1 MIFAFA
7 IYVVNY
13 IYLLDKYLTMQNDF
27 KIERLNNQFCEAII
41 GLILPIQQI
50 EFNVDIDLAAQPD
63 LLDIEANY
71 DATGGAFWGARL
83 NGELIGTIALIAV
96 PNHRSGAIRKMF
108 VKKEF
113 RGKALGVAQVLL
125 ETLIAY
131 SVQNNLEELYLGTK
145 DILQAA
151 CRFYERN
158 GFRQVEMEK
167 LPSYFPRMA
176 VDNVFYGLDLNPA

>member
-1 MIFAFA
+1 
-7 IYVVNY
+7 
-13 IYLLDKYLTMQNDF
+13 MQNEI
-27 KIERLNNQFCEAII
+27 KIARLDNQSCEQII

-63 LLDIEANY
+63 LLDVETNY
-71 DATGGAFWGARL
+71 DATGGAFWGAWL
-83 NGELIGTIALIAV
+83 NDELIGTIALIAV
-96 PNHRSGAIRKMF
+96 PEHHSGAIRKMF

-113 RGKALGVAQVLL
+113 RGKELGLAQSLL
-125 ETLIAY
+125 EILIKY
-131 SVQNNLEELYLGTK
+131 SRENNLKELYLGTK

-158 GFRQVEMEK
+158 GFLQVEMEK

-176 VDNVFYGLDLNPA
+176 VDNVFYGLDLKPA

>member
-1 MIFAFA
+1 
-7 IYVVNY
+7 
-13 IYLLDKYLTMQNDF
+13 MQNDF

-63 LLDIEANY
+63 LLDIEKNY
-71 DATGGAFWGARL
+71 DGSGGAFWGAIL

-96 PNHRSGAIRKMF
+96 PEHQSGAIRKMF

-113 RGKALGVAQVLL
+113 RGKDLGVAQALL
-125 ETLIAY
+125 KTLLAY
-131 SVQNNLEELYLGTK
+131 CEDNNLNEVYLGTK
-145 DILQAA
+145 DVLQAA

-158 GFRQVEMEK
+158 GFKSVAMED
-167 LPSYFPRMA
+167 LPVYFPRMA
-176 VDNVFYGLDLNPA
+176 VDNVFYSLDLKSL

>member
-1 MIFAFA
+1 
-7 IYVVNY
+7 
-13 IYLLDKYLTMQNDF
+13 MQNDF

-63 LLDIEANY
+63 LLDIEKNY
-71 DATGGAFWGARL
+71 DGSGGAFWGAIL

-96 PNHRSGAIRKMF
+96 PEHQSGAIRKMF

-113 RGKALGVAQVLL
+113 RGKDLGVAQALL
-125 ETLIAY
+125 KTLLAY
-131 SVQNNLEELYLGTK
+131 CEDNNLNEVYLGTK
-145 DILQAA
+145 DVLQAA

-158 GFRQVEMEK
+158 GFKSVAMEN
-167 LPSYFPRMA
+167 LPVYFPRMA
-176 VDNVFYGLDLNPA
+176 VDNVFYNLDLKSL

>member
-1 MIFAFA
+1 
-7 IYVVNY
+7 
-13 IYLLDKYLTMQNDF
+13 MQNDF
-27 KIERLNNQFCEAII
+27 KIERLDNQSCEAII

-63 LLDIEANY
+63 LLDIEKNY
-71 DATGGAFWGARL
+71 DGSGGAFWGAKL

-96 PNHRSGAIRKMF
+96 PEHQSGAIRKMF

-113 RGKALGVAQVLL
+113 RGKDLGVAQVLL
-125 ETLIAY
+125 KTLLAY
-131 SVQNNLEELYLGTK
+131 CEDNNLNEVYLGTK

-158 GFRQVEMEK
+158 GFKSVAMEN
-167 LPSYFPRMA
+167 LPVYFPRMA
-176 VDNVFYGLDLNPA
+176 VDNVFYSLDLKSL

>member
-1 MIFAFA
+1 
-7 IYVVNY
+7 
-13 IYLLDKYLTMQNDF
+13 MQSGF
-27 KIERLNNQFCEAII
+27 KIERLDNHFCNEII

-63 LLDIEANY
+63 LLDIEHHY
-71 DATGGAFWGARL
+71 DGSGGAFWGAKL

-96 PNHRSGAIRKMF
+96 PSHRAGTIRKMF

-113 RGKALGVAQVLL
+113 RGKEFGVAQALL
-125 ETLIAY
+125 KTLLTYCAD
-131 SVQNNLEELYLGTK
+131 NNLNTVYLGTK

-158 GFRQVEMEK
+158 GFEQVAIED
-167 LPSYFPRMA
+167 LPVYFPRMA
-176 VDNVFYGLDLNPA
+176 VDNVFYGLELKSN

>member
-1 MIFAFA
+1 
-7 IYVVNY
+7 
-13 IYLLDKYLTMQNDF
+13 MQNDF

-63 LLDIEANY
+63 LLDIEKNY
-71 DATGGAFWGARL
+71 DGSGGAFWGAIL

-96 PNHRSGAIRKMF
+96 PEHQSGAIRKMF

-113 RGKALGVAQVLL
+113 RGKDFGVAQALL
-125 ETLIAY
+125 KTLLAY
-131 SVQNNLEELYLGTK
+131 CEDNNLNEVYLGTK
-145 DILQAA
+145 DVLQAA

-158 GFRQVEMEK
+158 GFKSVAMED
-167 LPSYFPRMA
+167 LPVYFPRMA
-176 VDNVFYGLDLNPA
+176 VDNVFYSLDLKSL

>member
-1 MIFAFA
+1 
-7 IYVVNY
+7 
-13 IYLLDKYLTMQNDF
+13 MQNEI
-27 KIERLNNQFCEAII
+27 KIARLNNQSCEQII

-71 DATGGAFWGARL
+71 DATGGAFWGAWL
-83 NGELIGTIALIAV
+83 NYELIGTIALIAV
-96 PNHRSGAIRKMF
+96 PEYHSGAIRKMF
-108 VKKEF
+108 VKREF
-113 RGKALGVAQVLL
+113 RGKELGLAQSLL

-131 SVQNNLEELYLGTK
+131 SRENNLKELYLGTK

-158 GFRQVEMEK
+158 GFVQVEMEK

-176 VDNVFYGLDLNPA
+176 VDNVFYGLDLKPA

>member
-1 MIFAFA
+1 
-7 IYVVNY
+7 
-13 IYLLDKYLTMQNDF
+13 MQNEI
-27 KIERLNNQFCEAII
+27 KIARLNNQSCEQII

-63 LLDIEANY
+63 LLDIETNY
-71 DATGGAFWGARL
+71 DATGGAFWGAWL
-83 NGELIGTIALIAV
+83 NDELIGTIALIAV
-96 PNHRSGAIRKMF
+96 PEYASGAIRKMF

-113 RGKALGVAQVLL
+113 RGKELGLAQSLL

-131 SVQNNLEELYLGTK
+131 SRQHNIKELYLGTK

-158 GFRQVEMEK
+158 GFLQVEMEK

-176 VDNVFYGLDLNPA
+176 VDNVFYGLDLKPA

>member
-1 MIFAFA
+1 
-7 IYVVNY
+7 
-13 IYLLDKYLTMQNDF
+13 MQNDF
-27 KIERLNNQFCEAII
+27 KIERLDNQFCEAII

-63 LLDIEANY
+63 LLDIEKNY
-71 DATGGAFWGARL
+71 DGSGGAFWGATL

-96 PNHRSGAIRKMF
+96 PEHQSAAIRKMF

-113 RGKALGVAQVLL
+113 RGKDLGVAQALL
-125 ETLIAY
+125 KTLLAY
-131 SVQNNLEELYLGTK
+131 CGGNNLNEVYLGTK

-158 GFRQVEMEK
+158 GFKPVAMED
-167 LPSYFPRMA
+167 LPVYFPRMA
-176 VDNVFYGLDLNPA
+176 VDNVFYSLDLKSI

>member
-1 MIFAFA
+1 
-7 IYVVNY
+7 
-13 IYLLDKYLTMQNDF
+13 MQNDF

-63 LLDIEANY
+63 LLDIEKNY
-71 DATGGAFWGARL
+71 DGSGGAFWGAKL

-96 PNHRSGAIRKMF
+96 PEHQSGAIRKMF

-113 RGKALGVAQVLL
+113 RGKDLGVAQALL
-125 ETLIAY
+125 KTLLAY
-131 SVQNNLEELYLGTK
+131 CEDNNLNEVYLGTK
-145 DILQAA
+145 DVLQAA

-158 GFRQVEMEK
+158 GFKSVAMEN
-167 LPSYFPRMA
+167 LPVYFPRMA
-176 VDNVFYGLDLNPA
+176 VDNVFYSLDLKSL

>member
-1 MIFAFA
+1 M
-7 IYVVNY
+7 
-13 IYLLDKYLTMQNDF
+13 MQNDF

-63 LLDIEANY
+63 LLDIEKNY
-71 DATGGAFWGARL
+71 DGTGGAFWGAKL
-83 NGELIGTIALIAV
+83 NGDLIGTIALIAQ
-96 PNHRSGAIRKMF
+96 PDHHAGAIRKMF

-113 RGKALGVAQVLL
+113 RGKELGVAQVLL
-125 ETLIAY
+125 ETLIEY
-131 SVQNNLEELYLGTK
+131 CGDNNLNEVYLGTK

-158 GFRQVEMEK
+158 GFKQVAMED
-167 LPSYFPRMA
+167 LPVYFPRMA
-176 VDNVFYGLDLNPA
+176 VDNVFYGLDLKTV

>member
-1 MIFAFA
+1 
-7 IYVVNY
+7 
-13 IYLLDKYLTMQNDF
+13 MQNDY
-27 KIERLNNQFCEAII
+27 KIERLDNHFCEAII

-63 LLDIEANY
+63 LLDIEKNY
-71 DATGGAFWGARL
+71 DGSGGAFWGAIL

-96 PNHRSGAIRKMF
+96 PEYQSGAIRKMF

-113 RGKALGVAQVLL
+113 RGKELGVAQALL
-125 ETLIAY
+125 KTLLTY
-131 SVQNNLEELYLGTK
+131 CNDNKLNEVYLGTK

-158 GFRQVEMEK
+158 GFKPVAMGD
-167 LPSYFPRMA
+167 LPLYFPRMA
-176 VDNVFYGLDLNPA
+176 VDNVFYSLDLKSL

>member
-1 MIFAFA
+1 
-7 IYVVNY
+7 
-13 IYLLDKYLTMQNDF
+13 MQNEI
-27 KIERLNNQFCEAII
+27 KIARLNNQNCEQII

-63 LLDIEANY
+63 LLDIETNY
-71 DATGGAFWGARL
+71 DATGGAFWGAWL
-83 NGELIGTIALIAV
+83 DGELVGTIALIAV
-96 PNHRSGAIRKMF
+96 PEYHSGAIRKMF

-113 RGKALGVAQVLL
+113 RGKELGLAQSLL
-125 ETLIAY
+125 EILIAY
-131 SVQNNLEELYLGTK
+131 SRENNLKELYLGTK

-158 GFRQVEMEK
+158 GFVQVDMEK

-176 VDNVFYGLDLNPA
+176 VDNVFYGLDLKPA

>member
-1 MIFAFA
+1 
-7 IYVVNY
+7 
-13 IYLLDKYLTMQNDF
+13 MQNDF
-27 KIERLNNQFCEAII
+27 KIERLNNQLCDAII

-63 LLDIEANY
+63 LLDIEKNY
-71 DATGGAFWGARL
+71 DGSGGAFWGATQ

-96 PNHRSGAIRKMF
+96 PEHHSGAIRKMF

-113 RGKALGVAQVLL
+113 RGRELGIAQALLKTLL
-125 ETLIAY
+125 AY
-131 SVQNNLEELYLGTK
+131 CSENNLNEVYLGTK

-158 GFRQVEMEK
+158 GFTPLEMEN
-167 LPSYFPRMA
+167 LPVYFPRMA
-176 VDNVFYGLDLNPA
+176 VDNVFYSLDLKSV